1 MFTAA
6 NLQCSE
12 LPVSPQYCYR
22 HRMAPSRTLDRR
34 QFLRIA
40 GIAGAV
46 AALPSSLR
54 IGAWIA
60 ATTDGLHPGAQVTVA
75 IAPDAP
81 AGCSV
86 RLRAAHPA
94 GCGHGTPVS
103 AVPGASA
110 SLETPYPFNDL
121 VEGDYTVRA
130 ELCSASGRVL
140 ESSTVG
146 AFRVRRFRF
155 SA

>member
-1 MFTAA
+1 
-6 NLQCSE
+6 
-12 LPVSPQYCYR
+12 
-22 HRMAPSRTLDRR
+22 MAPSRTLDRR
-34 QFLRIA
+34 QFLCIA
-40 GIAGAV
+40 GIVGAV

-54 IGAWIA
+54 VGAWIA
-60 ATTDGLHPGAQVTVA
+60 ATADGLHPGAQVTVA
-75 IAPDAP
+75 IAPDVP
-81 AGCSV
+81 TGCSV
-86 RLRAAHPA
+86 RLRADHPA
-94 GCGHGTPVS
+94 GRGHGGPVN
-103 AVPGASA
+103 AVAGTSA

-146 AFRVRRFRF
+146 VYRVRRFRF